1 MRCSLPDGSFPTNMN
16 TIDRGR
22 VPQRRGTVGVMK
34 AAGRAGPH
42 QLMLGVIVVAMVG
55 CSSWSGVIQPKVPDN
70 IPSVYVMSGGDEPS
84 GPAVTTLEAPEPD
97 PEDLIEAGDVLEIV
111 VRRGAGEEKYQAAVR
126 ANGIVTVSF
135 QEINVKGLTEF
146 QAEERINQELSKVIR
161 NPSSQVRV
169 AQKTAGRAKN
179 YYAIGEVKSPGKIPI
194 ARRMTLLQAVAVAG
208 GYTDIALTEKV
219 VVISKQSG
227 RKPLIRIVN
236 MKVALISGDQA
247 PDIPI
252 NDNDIIFVPRSTAG
266 DFLNYYNKVAL
277 PIIGSVT
284 NVLNGVFIGKALDAS
299 FRTPTDQPVTP
310 AIPVCWVAGV
320 LYGDHAWQTNVLR
333 WYITGPLSEHRVG
346 RWFADLYRRHGQQ
359 VAHVLERHPSL
370 QMFVKPLFDRL
381 LAQAIK
387 TIETRT
393 HRESPVV
400 AAAGLP

>member
-1 MRCSLPDGSFPTNMN
+1 MKVAGKALPLLALGA
-16 TIDRGR
+16 
-22 VPQRRGTVGVMK
+22 TVC
-34 AAGRAGPH
+34 
-42 QLMLGVIVVAMVG
+42 AMAG

-70 IPSVYVMSGGDEPS
+70 IPSVYVLSGGDEPS
-84 GPAVTTLEAPEPD
+84 GSAVTTLEAPEPD
-97 PEDLIEAGDVLEIV
+97 PEELIDAGDVLEVV

-126 ANGIVTVSF
+126 ANGIITVSF

-161 NPSSQVRV
+161 NPNSQVRV
-169 AQKTAGRAKN
+169 AQKTATRAKN
-179 YYAIGEVKSPGKIPI
+179 YYVIGEVRQVGKIPI
-194 ARRMTLLQAVAVAG
+194 TRRVTLLQAIAVAG
-208 GYTDIALTEKV
+208 GYTDVALTEKV
-219 VVISKQSG
+219 VVISKQPG

-247 PDIPI
+247 SDIPI

-299 FRTPTDQPVTP
+299 FRTAVDQPVST

-320 LYGDHAWQTNVLR
+320 LYGNHAWETNVLR

-346 RWFADLYRRHGQQ
+346 RWFADLYRRYGQQ

-381 LAQAIK
+381 LAQAVA
-387 TIETRT
+387 TVATGA
-393 HRESPVV
+393 HPDSPVIP
-400 AAAGLP
+400 AAGLP